1 MKIRVDIVFW
11 RILYINIII
20 DGIKIELFFIFYLWI
35 WLFEEFFNCL
45 LVFREKMIFY
55 YDIECLKLEL
65 VEGMIVIYFI
75 LFFFLK
81 SLIIN
86 G

>member
-1 MKIRVDIVFW
+1 
-11 RILYINIII
+11 
-20 DGIKIELFFIFYLWI
+20 
-35 WLFEEFFNCL
+35 
-45 LVFREKMIFY
+45 MIFY

-81 SLIIN
+81 KFNNKWVIVN
-86 G
+86 GIY